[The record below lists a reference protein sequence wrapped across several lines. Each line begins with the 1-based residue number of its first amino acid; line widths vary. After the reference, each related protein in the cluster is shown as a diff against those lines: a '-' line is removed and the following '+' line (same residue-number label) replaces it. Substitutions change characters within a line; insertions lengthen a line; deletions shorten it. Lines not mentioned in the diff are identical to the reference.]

1 MKLKKALTSTLGKI
15 AFFKGELAAVGFAM
29 TSKIK
34 QLYQDNHFHF
44 RNKQNSKP
52 MTNFCFEIR
61 ASSDL
66 DEVKVQK
73 KHPKPI

>member
-1 MKLKKALTSTLGKI
+1 MKLKKVLTSTQAKEL
-15 AFFKGELAAVGFAM
+15 FKGELAEVGFAM
-29 TSKIK
+29 SSKIK
-34 QLYQDNHFHF
+34 QLHHDNHSHF

-52 MTNFCFEIR
+52 MTNFCFKIR

-73 KHPKPI
+73 QHPKPI

>member
-15 AFFKGELAAVGFAM
+15 AFFKGDLAAVGFAQ
-29 TSKIK
+29 TCQIK
-34 QLYQDNHFHF
+34 WLHQDNHSHF

-52 MTNFCFEIR
+52 MTNFCSEIR

-73 KHPKPI
+73 KAP